1 MADDTAPAASTP
13 IELLPDDT
21 LGYCDQVTGVCAL
34 PGAAS
39 NATEPEDPHHARR
52 WLILAVI
59 LVAQVMILLDT
70 TIVNVALP
78 SAQADLGFSDADRQ
92 WVLTA
97 YVLAFG
103 SLLPLGGRLSD
114 IFGRKRTF
122 LAGLAGFAA
131 TSAIA
136 GAAPNIGTLIAAR
149 AIQGTFAAMLAP
161 AALSLIT
168 VTFTDR
174 EELNKAIGIFGAA
187 SGGASAL
194 GLILGGLL
202 TDYASWR
209 WTMYVNIIFAVTG
222 IVGALALLKHSTH
235 PDKSRLSLSS
245 TILGSAALFGI
256 VFGASKAETNGWS
269 SGITIWSLVAGAV
282 LLVAFVLLQ
291 KYDRYPL
298 IPLRVVLD
306 RNRGGAYLVV
316 GLSNLA
322 LLAEFLFLTYYFQTV
337 LG

>member
-1 MADDTAPAASTP
+1 MSTPAQRSSPEEQAAAPAS
-13 IELLPDDT
+13 
-21 LGYCDQVTGVCAL
+21 Q
-34 PGAAS
+34 
-39 NATEPEDPHHARR
+39 DPHHARR

-136 GAAPNIGTLIAAR
+136 GAAPNIGTLIVAR

-222 IVGALALLKHSTH
+222 IIGALAFLRHSTH
-235 PDKSRLSLSS
+235 PDK
-245 TILGSAALFGI
+245 
-256 VFGASKAETNGWS
+256 
-269 SGITIWSLVAGAV
+269 V
-282 LLVAFVLLQ
+282 LLV
-291 KYDRYPL
+291 
-298 IPLRVVLD
+298 
-306 RNRGGAYLVV
+306 
-316 GLSNLA
+316 
-322 LLAEFLFLTYYFQTV
+322 EFSPEND
-337 LG
+337 